1 MSTSE
6 ATTVRPTLGA
16 VFVGGPFYHL
26 VDAETGRM
34 SERDQARFIPLIE
47 YFENLGATVYNAH
60 RREAWGAEFLGPL
73 GALERDFTEISASDL
88 FIAYP
93 GVPVSPGTHVEC
105 GWASALGK
113 PMILLLEKN
122 QKHTFLVTGLPS
134 IANVEYIWFDDPAE
148 ILGELDAAV
157 ERVMGRTGPSGP
169 SGAAR

>member
-1 MSTSE
+1 MPASE
-6 ATTVRPTLGA
+6 ATTTRSALGS
-16 VFVGGPFYHL
+16 VFVGGPFVNL
-26 VDAETGRM
+26 VDPALGRM
-34 SERDQARFIPLIE
+34 SDRDQARYTGLIE

-73 GALERDFTEISASDL
+73 ECTERDYNEIAASDL

-122 QKHTFLVTGLPS
+122 EKHTFLVTGLPS

-148 ILGELDAAV
+148 VLGELDAAL
-157 ERVMGRTGPSGP
+157 ERVMARSGP
-169 SGAAR
+169 SGAAQ